1 MDKIVLYGYAII
13 CGGLGIV
20 STVYLVVSALH
31 TTGVK
36 FYRKAK
42 YGKSLYD

>member
-13 CGGLGIV
+13 CGGLGII
-20 STVYLVVSALH
+20 TTGYLVVSAVY
-31 TTGVK
+31 TTGIK
-36 FYRKAK
+36 IFRKAK